1 MTITASERLM
11 IDELVRG
18 VVNGAEGAADILGD
32 YLDTITVPQG
42 RVSGVEMSDFDPA
55 PFVVIPPVPLEST
68 QMAGQITGAWLG
80 EQVRL
85 RQLNDAWRF
94 VQSTPPPPDAATATA
109 TVRANAPPPTLEA
122 MEQLVN
128 QFMNAVPEQDAARGV
143 AAAVNLSNEEL
154 RNRILT
160 DQVRRDAYDYEHE
173 LYLRP
178 CESRAREIGTCEH
191 REPER
196 RAADLPGIPARVQRR
211 PRFG

>member
-68 QMAGQITGAWLG
+68 QMAGQITGAWLD

-94 VQSTPPPPDAATATA
+94 VQSTPPPPDAATAT
-109 TVRANAPPPTLEA
+109 VRASAPPPTLEA
-122 MEQLVN
+122 MERLVN
-128 QFMNAVPEQDAARGV
+128 QFLTAVSEQDAARG
-143 AAAVNLSNEEL
+143 
-154 RNRILT
+154 
-160 DQVRRDAYDYEHE
+160 
-173 LYLRP
+173 
-178 CESRAREIGTCEH
+178 SR
-191 REPER
+191 
-196 RAADLPGIPARVQRR
+196 QR
-211 PRFG
+211 

>member
-18 VVNGAEGAADILGD
+18 VVNGAEGAADTLGD

-68 QMAGQITGAWLG
+68 QMAGQITGAWLD
-80 EQVRL
+80 EQARL

-94 VQSTPPPPDAATATA
+94 VQSTPPPPDAATAT
-109 TVRANAPPPTLEA
+109 VRANAPPPMLEA

-160 DQVRRDAYDYEHE
+160 DQVRRDAYDYGHAVQQ
-173 LYLRP
+173 YLR
-178 CESRAREIGTCEH
+178 ESRAREIGTCEH

>member
-18 VVNGAEGAADILGD
+18 VVNGAEGAADTLGD
-32 YLDTITVPQG
+32 YLDTITVPQS

-68 QMAGQITGAWLG
+68 QMAGQITGAWLD

-94 VQSTPPPPDAATATA
+94 VQSTPPPPDAATAT
-109 TVRANAPPPTLEA
+109 VRANAPPPTLEA

-128 QFMNAVPEQDAARGV
+128 QFMNAVSEQDAARGI

-160 DQVRRDAYDYEHE
+160 DQVRRDAYDYGHAVQQ
-173 LYLRP
+173 YLR
-178 CESRAREIGTCEH
+178 ESRAREIGTCEH
-191 REPER
+191 RGPER
-196 RAADLPGIPARVQRR
+196 HAADLPGAPVRVQRR